1 MSSDFTLV
9 AQLKTD
15 LGKGASRR
23 LRHQGRVPGIMYG
36 ADKEPTMFTLAHNEL
51 VHATADEAFFSHIL
65 TIDIDG
71 TKDKVILK
79 DMHRHPA
86 KEQIMH
92 VDLQRIDEN
101 KALHVHVP
109 LHFLNEASSPGVKMG
124 GIVSHLKTDVE
135 VSCLP
140 KDLPEYIEIDVAH
153 LELNDSVHLSDLVV
167 PDGITILELAHGE
180 AHDSP
185 IASVTMPRG
194 EKEVE
199 ETTGEAETEEGAA
212 EGEKEE

>member
-1 MSSDFTLV
+1 MSSDFTLI
-9 AQLKTD
+9 AQPKTD

-101 KALHVHVP
+101 KALHVNVP
-109 LHFLNEASSPGVKMG
+109 LHFINEALAPGVKMG

-140 KDLPEYIEIDVAH
+140 KDLPEYIEIDIAH

-167 PDGITILELAHGE
+167 SDAITILELAHGE
-180 AHDSP
+180 EHDLP

-199 ETTGEAETEEGAA
+199 ETTGGAETEEGATD
-212 EGEKEE
+212 GEKEE

>member
-23 LRHQGRVPGIMYG
+23 LRHQGKVPGIMYG

-51 VHATADEAFFSHIL
+51 KHATEDEAFFSHIL

-92 VDLQRIDEN
+92 IDLQRIDEN

-109 LHFLNEASSPGVKMG
+109 LHFINEASSPGVKMG

-135 VSCLP
+135 IACLP
-140 KDLPEYIEIDVAH
+140 KDLPEFIEIDVAH
-153 LELNDSVHLSDLVV
+153 LELNEAVHLSDLVV
-167 PDGITILELAHGE
+167 SDAITILELAHGE
-180 AHDSP
+180 EHDLP

-199 ETTGEAETEEGAA
+199 ETTEADAETDAT